1 MFKLPIDK
9 SGGIRIVTPLKSVE
23 ILLVEDDPADI
34 ELTSEALKD
43 SKMRVNLTVV
53 DDGVKAMQFLKQEAP
68 YIDAF
73 RPDLVILDLN
83 LPRKNG
89 REVLQEIKKDE
100 NLRSIPVCIL
110 TTSNDAL
117 DIKKCYE
124 WGANCWIT
132 KPIGLKEF
140 SRIVRSIQDFWFT
153 VVKLP

>member
-1 MFKLPIDK
+1 MP
-9 SGGIRIVTPLKSVE
+9 PLKSIEV
-23 ILLVEDDPADI
+23 LLVEDDPADV

-43 SKMRVNLTVV
+43 SKMLVTLNVV
-53 DDGVKAMQFLKQEAP
+53 GDGVNAMKFLNQEAP
-68 YIDAF
+68 YTDAS

-83 LPRKNG
+83 LPRMSG
-89 REVLQEIKKDE
+89 REVLQKIKNDK

-140 SRIVRSIQDFWFT
+140 TRIVRSIRDFWFS

>member
-1 MFKLPIDK
+1 MFKFPIDK
-9 SGGIRIVTPLKSVE
+9 SGSIRIVTPLKSVE
-23 ILLVEDDPADI
+23 ILIVEDDPADI

-53 DDGVKAMQFLKQEAP
+53 DDGVKAVQFLKQEAP

-73 RPDLVILDLN
+73 RPDLVIFDLN
-83 LPRKNG
+83 LFRKNG